1 MGTNFLN
8 SCCVGAPTPPSG
20 SVICQED
27 FQDSAHSPAH
37 GCDLFRW
44 KGARPAAEGRGARA
58 RTEEARSTRPASS
71 PESHRMALVP
81 PCVKCPPG
89 KLIFLGAGHVRS
101 CTYQNCRPR
110 KTGRFLAQARRLHSE
125 PLLSVRCWEPSP
137 SSQTPAQGPACKPAF
152 LRSAVSGLLC

>member
-1 MGTNFLN
+1 MLLETKFLK

-44 KGARPAAEGRGARA
+44 KGARPAAEGRGAWARA
-58 RTEEARSTRPASS
+58 EEARSTCPASS

-89 KLIFLGAGHVRS
+89 KLIRDSLPRHFPGGWAHTQLHVPKLQTPEGRQVFSTSHVVCTVSLSYQSGAGNHLQVP
-101 CTYQNCRPR
+101 RPQPR
-110 KTGRFLAQARRLHSE
+110 AQLANQ
-125 PLLSVRCWEPSP
+125 P
-137 SSQTPAQGPACKPAF
+137 F
-152 LRSAVSGLLC
+152 